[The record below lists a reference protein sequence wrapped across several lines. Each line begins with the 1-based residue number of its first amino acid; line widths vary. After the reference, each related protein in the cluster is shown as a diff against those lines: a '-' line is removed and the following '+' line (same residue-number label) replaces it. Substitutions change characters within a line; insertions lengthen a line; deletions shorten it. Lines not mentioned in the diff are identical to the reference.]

1 MTTSGDTG
9 LVSDSEILA
18 ESLANPERFSA
29 LVDAHNDIIFRYLA
43 RRVGASMGEDLA
55 AETFLRAFRAR
66 AGYRGSRSSALP
78 WLYGIATNLLRD
90 HARSEHR
97 QTQALAKLA
106 GHAVREAGSEDCVD
120 DALTAAARLRHVA
133 AAIGALTPD
142 ARDVLVL
149 IAVEGLS
156 YQDAAIALG
165 VPDGT
170 VRSRLSRARLEL
182 RRSIAR
188 LPPSEVPQD
197 PPAAECEKGIS
208 RG

>member
-156 YQDAAIALG
+156 YQDA
-165 VPDGT
+165 DGT